1 MNVTN
6 LILILIVIALVVFIY
21 RLLLRLQALNNRVN
35 QIESRAQSQQ
45 VSINGLTAGA
55 IGVDN
60 RLRKIEDREAALEHR
75 QESIENMQSQNEAP
89 FGEAIRLVQQG
100 ATVERLMEELNLS
113 QSEASLIHM
122 IHGGKD

>member
-21 RLLLRLQALNNRVN
+21 RLLLRLQALNSRVN